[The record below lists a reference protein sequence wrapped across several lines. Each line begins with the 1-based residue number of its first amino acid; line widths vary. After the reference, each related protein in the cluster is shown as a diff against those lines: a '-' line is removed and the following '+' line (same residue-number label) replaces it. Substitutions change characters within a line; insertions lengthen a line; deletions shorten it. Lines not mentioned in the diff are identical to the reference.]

1 MTKTER
7 SPIINAYA
15 KLLCRPGRTS
25 DLGRASNVLAKRLP
39 YMNLEGLARLPGLM
53 ISLQVKNGVVEP
65 GCPIPQTCFYFNTW
79 WAHNRG
85 DITLVKPDGADALYC
100 TDLFPHLPPK
110 LKLGT
115 TVLTLITARGNLN
128 AGRKLHIEKA
138 TEWAKGMAR
147 KMDLFMPKLPNIAD
161 DEANIQMTI
170 PTLNDEELMAL
181 ELFWER
187 HPLEIV
193 RN

>member
-1 MTKTER
+1 M
-7 SPIINAYA
+7 
-15 KLLCRPGRTS
+15 
-25 DLGRASNVLAKRLP
+25 
-39 YMNLEGLARLPGLM
+39 
-53 ISLQVKNGVVEP
+53 
-65 GCPIPQTCFYFNTW
+65 
-79 WAHNRG
+79 
-85 DITLVKPDGADALYC
+85 
-100 TDLFPHLPPK
+100 
-110 LKLGT
+110 
-115 TVLTLITARGNLN
+115 N